1 MTMKNVP
8 VTPVH
13 WQMLT
18 ELAKKKHKN
27 TTNALQDII
36 SDAYSQKK

>member
-1 MTMKNVP
+1 MKNVQ
-8 VTPVH
+8 VNPVH
-13 WQMLT
+13 WQMLN

-27 TTNALQDII
+27 ITNALQDII